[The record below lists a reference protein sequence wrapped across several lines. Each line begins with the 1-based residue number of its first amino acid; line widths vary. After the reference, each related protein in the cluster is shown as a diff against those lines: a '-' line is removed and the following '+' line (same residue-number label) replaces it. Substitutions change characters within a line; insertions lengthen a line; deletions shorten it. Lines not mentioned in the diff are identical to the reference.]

1 MTTLEIV
8 KIKLENSNLSED
20 ILQLYNDK
28 VIQLHIDEVGQS
40 IKIYCNR
47 TDIPQEL
54 TYVHANMVIE
64 QIEGKERRAADDD
77 NRVVTSIKEGDVQVS
92 YSSKSSTLSEV
103 SADDLLHNYKKQLN
117 KFRKMRW

>member
-8 KIKLENSNLSED
+8 KVKLENSNLSED
-20 ILQLYNDK
+20 ILQLYTDK

-40 IKIYCNR
+40 IKTYCNR

-54 TYVHANMVIE
+54 TYVHANMVME
-64 QIEGKERRAADDD
+64 QIEGKERKAAEED

-92 YSSKSSTLSEV
+92 YGFKSSTLSEV
-103 SADDLLHNYKKQLN
+103 SAADLLHNYKKQLN

>member
-8 KIKLENSNLSED
+8 RIKLENSNLSED

-40 IKIYCNR
+40 IKTYCNR

-54 TYVHANMVIE
+54 MYVHANMVIE
-64 QIEGKERRAADDD
+64 QIEGKERKAADDD

-92 YSSKSSTLSEV
+92 YGGKSKTLSEA
-103 SADDLLHNYKKQLN
+103 STDDLIHNYKDQLN

>member
-8 KIKLENSNLSED
+8 KLKLENSTLSED
-20 ILQLYNDK
+20 ILQLYSDK

-64 QIEGKERRAADDD
+64 QIEGKERKAADDD

-92 YSSKSSTLSEV
+92 YGSKSSTLSEV

>member
-1 MTTLEIV
+1 MNTLEIV
-8 KIKLENSNLSED
+8 KVKLENSNLSED
-20 ILQLYNDK
+20 LLQLYSDK

-40 IKIYCNR
+40 IKTYCNR

-54 TYVHANMVIE
+54 TYVHANMVME
-64 QIEGKERRAADDD
+64 QIEGKERKAAEED

-92 YSSKSSTLSEV
+92 YGSKSSTLSEV

>member
-8 KIKLENSNLSED
+8 KVKLENSNLSED
-20 ILQLYNDK
+20 ILQLYTDK

-40 IKIYCNR
+40 IKTYCNR

-77 NRVVTSIKEGDVQVS
+77 NRVVSSIKEGDVQVS
-92 YSSKSSTLSEV
+92 YGSKSSTLSEV

>member
-40 IKIYCNR
+40 IKTYCNR

-54 TYVHANMVIE
+54 TYVHANMVME
-64 QIEGKERRAADDD
+64 QIEGKERKAADED
-77 NRVVTSIKEGDVQVS
+77 NSVVTSIKEGDVQVS
-92 YSSKSSTLSEV
+92 YGSKSSTLSEV